1 MIWTGP
7 PPCASIRAR
16 YAASREIYILKIE
29 GRYSFFSGPELVWAR
44 LLETEVLAGC
54 IPGCREFQAVAED
67 VFQVEINAG
76 FGAISGTFS
85 GTIKVIERDAP
96 RSFRMV
102 VEGKGPAGG
111 LTGDVLLTFHDVG
124 GATEIELSGD
134 AQATG
139 ILARLGQ
146 RLMAPASKVMIDKF
160 FDCLREEVDAP

>member
-1 MIWTGP
+1 
-7 PPCASIRAR
+7 
-16 YAASREIYILKIE
+16 LKIE

-54 IPGCREFQAVAED
+54 IPGCREFTAVDED
-67 VFQVEINAG
+67 NYEVEINAG
-76 FGAISGTFS
+76 FGAISGTFN
-85 GTIKVIERDAP
+85 GTIKVIKRDAP

-111 LTGDVLLTFHDVG
+111 LSGDALLTLHNVG
-124 GATEIELSGD
+124 GATEIELAGD

-146 RLMAPASKVMIDKF
+146 RLMDPASKVMIDKF
-160 FDCLREEVDAP
+160 FDCLRDKVDTP

>member
-1 MIWTGP
+1 M
-7 PPCASIRAR
+7 
-16 YAASREIYILKIE
+16 KIE

-111 LTGDVLLTFHDVG
+111 LTGDALLTFHDVG

-139 ILARLGQ
+139 ILVRLGQ
-146 RLMAPASKVMIDKF
+146 RLMDPASKVMIDKF

>member
-1 MIWTGP
+1 
-7 PPCASIRAR
+7 
-16 YAASREIYILKIE
+16 LKIE

-54 IPGCREFQAVAED
+54 IPGCREFTAVDED
-67 VFQVEINAG
+67 IFEVEINAG
-76 FGAISGTFS
+76 FGAISGTFN
-85 GTIKVIERDAP
+85 GTIKVIKRDAP

-111 LTGDVLLTFHDVG
+111 LSGDALLTLHNVG
-124 GATEIELSGD
+124 GATEIELAGD

-139 ILARLGQ
+139 VLARLGQ

-160 FDCLREEVDAP
+160 FDCLRDKVDTP